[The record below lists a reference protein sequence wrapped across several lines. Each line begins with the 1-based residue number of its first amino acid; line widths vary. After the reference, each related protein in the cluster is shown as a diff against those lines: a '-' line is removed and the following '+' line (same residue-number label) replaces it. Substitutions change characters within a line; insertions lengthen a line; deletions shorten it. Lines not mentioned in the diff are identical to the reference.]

1 MMQRSRVRI
10 AAFLALF
17 LLPSAGL
24 LLSGCG
30 GESDNTA
37 EMTDVDYEK
46 VQQEQDSM
54 RSAMEKAHEKGQ

>member
-30 GESDNTA
+30 GALDNSA
-37 EMTDVDYEK
+37 EQVDVDFEK
-46 VQQEQDSM
+46 VQQEQDAM
-54 RSAMEKAHEKGQ
+54 RSAMEKAHQKGQ